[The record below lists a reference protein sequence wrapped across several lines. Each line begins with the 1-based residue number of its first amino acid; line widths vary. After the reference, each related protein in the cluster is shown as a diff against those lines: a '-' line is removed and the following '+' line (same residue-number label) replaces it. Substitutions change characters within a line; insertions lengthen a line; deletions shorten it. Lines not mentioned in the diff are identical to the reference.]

1 MSDEQERQDKRQ
13 EAMEWVGKAY
23 QLHMK
28 GEVAKAIGFY
38 TKSIEIC
45 PTAEAYTFRGWARS
59 FEKDYAAAIEDCHRA
74 IDLDPEFG
82 NPYNDIGA
90 YYVEQGEPD
99 EAIPWLRMALKAERY
114 ESYCY
119 PHMNL
124 GRVYELKRDWIRA
137 KEEYK
142 LALNENKDYKPAAEG
157 LARGPVLLR
166 PICVGQALRQ
176 KRSQQARPVPD
187 TPAFIIPGH
196 HNPLQRILHALS
208 DRRLSFGK
216 EPWILVQGRGQQERT
231 KEIARRQPRHG

>member
-28 GEVAKAIGFY
+28 GEVAKAIGLY

-90 YYVEQGEPD
+90 YTLELGHPED
-99 EAIPWLRMALKAERY
+99 AIPWLRMALKAKRY
-114 ESYCY
+114 QSYCFPNY
-119 PHMNL
+119 NL
-124 GRVYELKRDWIRA
+124 GRIYEAQGRL
-137 KEEYK
+137 E
-142 LALNENKDYKPAAEG
+142 LALDHYHGALAEAPSYTLAAKAIDRVRARQNATLSEKD
-157 LARGPVLLR
+157 
-166 PICVGQALRQ
+166 
-176 KRSQQARPVPD
+176 
-187 TPAFIIPGH
+187 
-196 HNPLQRILHALS
+196 
-208 DRRLSFGK
+208 
-216 EPWILVQGRGQQERT
+216 
-231 KEIARRQPRHG
+231 PRCI